1 MATRADAVGYRWL
14 LATLLLLLVPVAFV
28 SVQQI
33 TGTSEAGRIATRPP
47 ADLFAKPVDG
57 GRLPQWVG
65 RRHVLRASANSRPLA
80 HGQHHNSL
88 YSAARGAD
96 PIRVVILEGRITS
109 LGDYE
114 AASGLRDVARHDRF
128 VCGWM
133 DQQPQCVGLLRGGYV
148 VTIAVEPDMPM
159 EDLALFSTR
168 LYNRLPAG

>member
-57 GRLPQWVG
+57 GALPISVGRHLLRKDPQARPLPQ
-65 RRHVLRASANSRPLA
+65 
-80 HGQHHNSL
+80 GQHHHERYSL
-88 YSAARGAD
+88 VRLGTDS
-96 PIRVVILEGRITS
+96 IWVTIVEGRITS

-114 AASGLRDVARHDRF
+114 AASGLRDIASHDRF
-128 VCGWM
+128 SCGWM
-133 DQQPQCVGLLRGGYV
+133 DRQPQCVGLLRGGYV
-148 VTIAVEPDMPM
+148 VTIAEPDMPM
-159 EDLALFSTR
+159 EDLALFSNR
-168 LYNRLPAG
+168 LYARLPAR